1 MMLDCSLGRTGM
13 NYVVIVA
20 GSGFGNSVITLRRS
34 ERGYRVTVQA
44 AKVGTNPSITASRE

>member
-1 MMLDCSLGRTGM
+1 M

-20 GSGFGNSVITLRRS
+20 GSGFGSSVITLRRS

-44 AKVGTNPSITASRE
+44 AKVGTNPSITASREQRFSP